1 MITKTA
7 DLTIRN
13 GYSAI
18 LSSPIEVFCG
28 DRIEVILHLYEVQVN
43 VNVSKVSK
51 SSRPVEIDMC
61 GLTAE
66 IIHQSPGNE
75 DGVTGASVDF
85 NTISF
90 VLENIFTSDIGENKC
105 QIRLKDN
112 NGYKLTFPEFSYTVK
127 ESIDD
132 NVIEE
137 PPIYGDYAT
146 DEEVINAVNSSW
158 NNI

>member
-28 DRIEVILHLYEVQVN
+28 DRIKIILNLYDVQVN
-43 VNVSKVSK
+43 VNVSKASK
-51 SSRPVEIDMC
+51 SSRPVEIDMS

-66 IIHQSPGNE
+66 IIHQSPGDE
-75 DGVTGASVDF
+75 DCITEASVFF

-90 VLENIFTSDIGENKC
+90 VL
-105 QIRLKDN
+105 
-112 NGYKLTFPEFSYTVK
+112 
-127 ESIDD
+127 
-132 NVIEE
+132 
-137 PPIYGDYAT
+137 
-146 DEEVINAVNSSW
+146 
-158 NNI
+158 

>member
-28 DRIEVILHLYEVQVN
+28 DRIKILLNLYDVQVN
-43 VNVSKVSK
+43 VNVSKASK
-51 SSRPVEIDMC
+51 SSRPVEIDMS

-66 IIHQSPGNE
+66 IIHQSPGDE
-75 DGVTGASVDF
+75 DCITEASVFF

-90 VLENIFTSDIGENKC
+90 VLEDVFTSEIGENKC
-105 QIRLKDN
+105 QIRLKDK
-112 NGYKLTFPEFSYTVK
+112 NGCKLTFPEFSYTVK

-132 NVIEE
+132 NVNHEI
-137 PPIYGDYAT
+137 YAT
-146 DEEVINAVNSSW
+146 DEEVLKVVNETW
-158 NNI
+158 NN

>member
-1 MITKTA
+1 MITKTS

-18 LSSPIEVFCG
+18 LSSPIEVFRG
-28 DRIEVILHLYEVQVN
+28 DRIKIILNLYDVQVN
-43 VNVSKVSK
+43 VNISKVSK
-51 SSRPVEIDMC
+51 SSRPVEIDMS

-75 DGVTGASVDF
+75 DCITEANAYF

-90 VLENIFTSDIGENKC
+90 VLEGIFTSDIGENKC

-132 NVIEE
+132 NVIGEQ
-137 PPIYGDYAT
+137 PIYGDYAT
-146 DEEVINAVNSSW
+146 DEEVINAVDSSW